1 MRINLQKKRILAMA
15 ILLASC
21 GLPSLSQEL
30 LRVNGVVVDKDAN
43 PMIGVT
49 VRPEGTSTGT
59 VTDLDGHFS
68 IQVKRGAKLSFSYLG
83 YRSAVATATSNM
95 KVLMQEDSKVLDDVV
110 VVGYG
115 VQRKSSVTGAI
126 SQVKAEDMEHRTI
139 TDANQA
145 LQGKT
150 SGVQVITTSAAPGS
164 TPTVRIRGYSSNVS
178 SSPLYVVDG
187 VRTTNISGIDPND
200 IASMEILK
208 DAASA
213 AIYGAEAGNGV
224 VLITTKKGTTGSGKI
239 SYDFQYASQS
249 VNHVPKVLNAE
260 EYINYMSEA
269 GAFTKDY
276 MLKNWDGVTDT
287 DWAKEAFENGK
298 MMKHNLAFQ
307 GGNKD
312 GNYYLSLSYLNNDG
326 IVKGDRD
333 SYTRLT
339 ATINAEYRIKKWLKV
354 GTTNQ
359 IEKYN
364 TRSVSEGNEYG
375 SVLTAVMT
383 MDPLTPAYYSPDN
396 LPDFLAQAQANGR
409 TLLRAKNGDYYGV
422 SRFSNGEQYNPL
434 IMSENNANK
443 ASGYNVNGSIY
454 ADFTPLKGLT
464 LTSRFGYRLAGT
476 RNRTVSLPFYGNATQ
491 SRDFVDMGSTSSTS
505 IYYQWENFAN
515 YMRTFGGHTLTAMLG
530 MSYQESSYD
539 YVSGTLNAKGEHSV
553 SKNDPLF
560 YYLHY
565 KAASATQVVDGET
578 TRGSK
583 LSYFGRV
590 GYNYR
595 NRYYA
600 QFSLR
605 ADAADLSKLPKNKR
619 WGYFPAASLGWTMS
633 EENFFQPLR
642 KVIDSAKLRA
652 SWGQNGSLSALGN
665 YSYGTDMAQ
674 GGIYAFAPG
683 LVYTKAVAPSTMGN
697 DDLKWETSEQFDLG
711 LDLYAFN
718 SRLNFSVDYFNK
730 NTKDLL
736 IWNTTPSLEIGGAT
750 SPINAGKVHNRGFEF
765 ELGWRDHI
773 RDFQYS
779 VRGNLSTLSNKVTYI
794 DPSIT
799 RLTGAKFHTYDITFF
814 EQGYPVY
821 YFRGYKFKGVD
832 PNTGDPQFYDLDGD
846 NQITE
851 NDLTNIGD
859 GIPSITYGI
868 TLTAAYKGFDFTL
881 FGTGAQG
888 NDVFCCINRPD
899 MLAWNKMK
907 DYLYDDRWTSDHTNA
922 SVPRAGANNMDKYS
936 VSDAMVKDG
945 SYFKIKQIQLG
956 YTLPKTLLNKTF
968 ISNLRIY
975 ASLDDFFTFT
985 SYKGFDPEASTS
997 ATSGMGVD
1005 KGAYPTS
1012 KKVVIG
1018 ATIEF

>member
-1 MRINLQKKRILAMA
+1 MA

-21 GLPSLSQEL
+21 GLPSLAQEL
-30 LRVNGVVVDKDAN
+30 LRVNGVVLDQQSN

-49 VRPEGTSTGT
+49 VRPDAGSGGV
-59 VTDLDGHFS
+59 VTDLDGKFV
-68 IQVKRGAKLSFSYLG
+68 IQVKRGAKLTFSYLG
-83 YRSAVATATSNM
+83 YRNTTIAASPQM
-95 KVLMQEDSKVLDDVV
+95 KVTMQEESKVLNDVV

-139 TDANQA
+139 SDANQA

-164 TPTVRIRGYSSNVS
+164 TPTVRIRGFSSNVS

-187 VRTTNISGIDPND
+187 VRTTNIAGLDPND

-239 SYDFQYASQS
+239 SYNFQLASQS

-260 EYINYMSEA
+260 EYIDYMTEA

-276 MLKNWDGVTDT
+276 MLKNWDGVTNT
-287 DWAKEAFENGK
+287 NWAKEAFENGL

-307 GGNKD
+307 GGNRD
-312 GNYYLSLSYLNNDG
+312 GNYYLSLSYLDNDG

-339 ATINAEYRIKKWLKV
+339 ATINAEYHIKKWLKV

-364 TRSVSEGNEYG
+364 TRAVSEGSEYG

-383 MDPLTPAYYSPDN
+383 MDPLTPVYYSADN
-396 LPDFLAQAQANGR
+396 LPYFMAQAQVNGR
-409 TLLRAKNGDYYGV
+409 TLLRADNGDYYGV

-434 IMSENNANK
+434 LMSENNANK
-443 ASGYNVNGSIY
+443 ASGFNVNGSIY
-454 ADFTPLKGLT
+454 ADFTPLKGFT
-464 LTSRFGYRLAGT
+464 FTSRFGYRLGGT

-491 SRDFVDMGSTSSTS
+491 SRDLVDMSSTSSTS

-515 YMRTFGGHTLTAMLG
+515 YMKTFGGHTLTAMVG
-530 MSYQESSYD
+530 MSYQESTYD
-539 YVSGTLNAKGEHSV
+539 YVGGTLNANGEDAV
-553 SKNDPLF
+553 TKNDPLF

-565 KAASATQVVDGET
+565 KAASATQVVDGEKS
-578 TRGSK
+578 RSSK

-595 NRYYA
+595 DRYYA

-605 ADAADLSKLPKNKR
+605 ADAADLSQLPKNKR
-619 WGYFPAASLGWTMS
+619 WGYFPAASVGWTVS
-633 EENFFQPLR
+633 EEKFFQPLR
-642 KVIDSAKLRA
+642 KVFDSVKLRA
-652 SWGQNGSLSALGN
+652 SWGQNGSLSALGG

-674 GGIYAFAPG
+674 AGIYAFEPG
-683 LVYTKAVAPSTMGN
+683 LNYTKAVSPSTMGN
-697 DDLKWETSEQFDLG
+697 NDLKWETSEQFDIG
-711 LDLYAFN
+711 LDLYALN
-718 SRLNFSVDYFNK
+718 TRLNFSVDYYNK

-750 SPINAGKVHNRGFEF
+750 SPINAGKVRNRGVEL

-773 RDFQYS
+773 GNFHYS
-779 VRGNLSTLSNKVTYI
+779 VKGNLSTLSNKVTYI

-799 RLTGAKFHTYDITFF
+799 RLTGTRFHTYDITYF

-832 PNTGDPQFYDLDGD
+832 PETGDPLFYDLDGD

-851 NDLTNIGD
+851 NDRTKIGD
-859 GIPSITYGI
+859 GIPSFTYGI

-881 FGTGAQG
+881 FGTGSQG

-907 DYLYDDRWTSDHTNA
+907 DYLYDGRWTKNHTDA
-922 SVPRAGANNMDKYS
+922 SVPRAGANNIDKYS

-945 SYFKIKQIQLG
+945 SFFKIKQMQLG
-956 YTLPKTLLNKTF
+956 YTLPKQWLNKIF
-968 ISNLRIY
+968 INNLRVY
-975 ASLDDFFTFT
+975 VSLDDFFTFT

-1005 KGAYPTS
+1005 KGSYPTS
-1012 KKVVIG
+1012 KKVVVG
-1018 ATIEF
+1018 ATVEF

>member
-1 MRINLQKKRILAMA
+1 MA

-21 GLPSLSQEL
+21 GLPSLAQEL
-30 LRVNGVVVDKDAN
+30 LRVNGVVLDQQSN

-49 VRPEGTSTGT
+49 VRPDAGSGGV
-59 VTDLDGHFS
+59 VTDLDGKFV
-68 IQVKRGAKLSFSYLG
+68 IQVKRGAKLTFSYLG
-83 YRSAVATATSNM
+83 YRNTTIAASPQM
-95 KVLMQEDSKVLDDVV
+95 KVTMQEESKVLNDVV

-139 TDANQA
+139 SDANQA

-164 TPTVRIRGYSSNVS
+164 TPTVRIRGFSSNVS

-187 VRTTNISGIDPND
+187 VRTTNIAGLDPND

-239 SYDFQYASQS
+239 SYNFQLASQS

-260 EYINYMSEA
+260 EYIDYMTEA

-276 MLKNWDGVTDT
+276 MLKNWDGVTNT
-287 DWAKEAFENGK
+287 NWAKEAFENGL

-312 GNYYLSLSYLNNDG
+312 GNYYLSLSYLDNDG

-339 ATINAEYRIKKWLKV
+339 ATINAEYHIKKWLKV

-364 TRSVSEGNEYG
+364 TRAVSEGSEYG

-383 MDPLTPAYYSPDN
+383 MDPLTPVYYSADN
-396 LPDFLAQAQANGR
+396 LPYFMAQAQANGR
-409 TLLRAKNGDYYGV
+409 TLLRADNGDYYGV

-434 IMSENNANK
+434 LMSENNANK
-443 ASGYNVNGSIY
+443 ASGFNVNGSIY
-454 ADFTPLKGLT
+454 ADFTPLKGFT
-464 LTSRFGYRLAGT
+464 FTSRFGYRLGGT

-491 SRDFVDMGSTSSTS
+491 SRDLVDMSSTSSTS

-515 YMRTFGGHTLTAMLG
+515 YMKTFGGHTLTAMVG
-530 MSYQESSYD
+530 MSYQESTYD
-539 YVSGTLNAKGEHSV
+539 YVGGTLNANGEDAV
-553 SKNDPLF
+553 TKNDPLF

-565 KAASATQVVDGET
+565 KAASATQVVDGEK
-578 TRGSK
+578 TRSSK

-595 NRYYA
+595 DRYYA

-605 ADAADLSKLPKNKR
+605 ADAADLSQLPKNKR
-619 WGYFPAASLGWTMS
+619 WGYFPAASVGWTVS
-633 EENFFQPLR
+633 EEKFFQPLR
-642 KVIDSAKLRA
+642 KVFDSVKLRA
-652 SWGQNGSLSALGN
+652 SWGQNGSLSALGG

-674 GGIYAFAPG
+674 AGIYAFEPG
-683 LVYTKAVAPSTMGN
+683 LNYTKAVSPSTMGN
-697 DDLKWETSEQFDLG
+697 NDLKWETSEQFDIG
-711 LDLYAFN
+711 LDLYALN
-718 SRLNFSVDYFNK
+718 TRLNFSVDYYNK

-750 SPINAGKVHNRGFEF
+750 SPINAGKVRNRGVEL

-773 RDFQYS
+773 GNFHYS
-779 VRGNLSTLSNKVTYI
+779 VKGNLSTLSNKVTYI

-799 RLTGAKFHTYDITFF
+799 RLTGTRFHTYDITYF

-832 PNTGDPQFYDLDGD
+832 PETGDPLFYDLDGD

-851 NDLTNIGD
+851 NDRTKIGD
-859 GIPSITYGI
+859 GIPSFTYGI

-881 FGTGAQG
+881 FGTGSQG

-907 DYLYDDRWTSDHTNA
+907 DYLYDGRWTKNHTDA
-922 SVPRAGANNMDKYS
+922 SVPRAGANNIDKYS

-945 SYFKIKQIQLG
+945 SFFKIKQMQLG
-956 YTLPKTLLNKTF
+956 YTLPKQWLNKIF
-968 ISNLRIY
+968 INNLRVY
-975 ASLDDFFTFT
+975 VSLDDFFTFT

-1005 KGAYPTS
+1005 KGSYPTS
-1012 KKVVIG
+1012 KKVVVG
-1018 ATIEF
+1018 ATVEF

>member
-1 MRINLQKKRILAMA
+1 MA

-21 GLPSLSQEL
+21 GLPSLAQEL
-30 LRVNGVVVDKDAN
+30 LRVNGVVLDQQSN

-49 VRPEGTSTGT
+49 VRPDAGSGGV
-59 VTDLDGHFS
+59 VTDLDGKFV
-68 IQVKRGAKLSFSYLG
+68 IQVKRGAKLTFSYLG
-83 YRSAVATATSNM
+83 YRNTTIAASPQM
-95 KVLMQEDSKVLDDVV
+95 KVTMQEESKVLNDVV

-139 TDANQA
+139 SDANQA

-164 TPTVRIRGYSSNVS
+164 TPTVRIRGFSSNVS

-187 VRTTNISGIDPND
+187 VRTTNIAGLDPND

-239 SYDFQYASQS
+239 SYNFQLASQS

-260 EYINYMSEA
+260 EYIDYMTEA

-276 MLKNWDGVTDT
+276 MLKNWDGVTNT
-287 DWAKEAFENGK
+287 NWAKEAFENGL

-307 GGNKD
+307 GGNRD
-312 GNYYLSLSYLNNDG
+312 GNYYLSLSYLDNDG

-339 ATINAEYRIKKWLKV
+339 ATINAEYHIKKWLKV

-364 TRSVSEGNEYG
+364 TRAVSEGSEYG

-383 MDPLTPAYYSPDN
+383 MDPLTPVYYSADN
-396 LPDFLAQAQANGR
+396 LPYFMAQAQANGR
-409 TLLRAKNGDYYGV
+409 TLLRADNGDYYGV

-434 IMSENNANK
+434 LMSENNANK
-443 ASGYNVNGSIY
+443 ASGFNVNGSIY
-454 ADFTPLKGLT
+454 ADFTPLKGFT
-464 LTSRFGYRLAGT
+464 FTSRFGYRLGGT

-491 SRDFVDMGSTSSTS
+491 SRDLVDMSSTSSTS

-515 YMRTFGGHTLTAMLG
+515 YMKTFGGHTLTAMVG
-530 MSYQESSYD
+530 MSYQESTYD
-539 YVSGTLNAKGEHSV
+539 YVGGTLNANGEDAV
-553 SKNDPLF
+553 TKNDPLF

-565 KAASATQVVDGET
+565 KAASATQVVDGEKS
-578 TRGSK
+578 RSSK

-595 NRYYA
+595 DRYYA

-605 ADAADLSKLPKNKR
+605 ADAADLSQLPKNKR
-619 WGYFPAASLGWTMS
+619 WGYFPAASVGWTVS
-633 EENFFQPLR
+633 EEKFFQPLR
-642 KVIDSAKLRA
+642 KVFDSVKLRA
-652 SWGQNGSLSALGN
+652 SWGQNGSLSALGG

-674 GGIYAFAPG
+674 AGIYAFEPG
-683 LVYTKAVAPSTMGN
+683 LNYTKAVSPSTMGN
-697 DDLKWETSEQFDLG
+697 NDLKWETSEQFDIG
-711 LDLYAFN
+711 LDLYALN
-718 SRLNFSVDYFNK
+718 TRLNFSVDYYNK

-750 SPINAGKVHNRGFEF
+750 SPINAGKVRNRGVEL

-773 RDFQYS
+773 GNFHYS
-779 VRGNLSTLSNKVTYI
+779 VKGNLSTLSNKVTYI

-799 RLTGAKFHTYDITFF
+799 RLTGTRFHTYDITYF

-832 PNTGDPQFYDLDGD
+832 PETGDPLFYDLDGD

-851 NDLTNIGD
+851 NDRTKIGD
-859 GIPSITYGI
+859 GIPSFTYGI

-881 FGTGAQG
+881 FGTGSQG

-907 DYLYDDRWTSDHTNA
+907 DYLYDGRWTKNHTDA
-922 SVPRAGANNMDKYS
+922 SVPRAGANNIDKYS

-945 SYFKIKQIQLG
+945 SFFKIKQMQLG
-956 YTLPKTLLNKTF
+956 YTLPKQWLNKIF
-968 ISNLRIY
+968 INNLRVY
-975 ASLDDFFTFT
+975 VSLDDFFTFT

-1005 KGAYPTS
+1005 KGSYPTS
-1012 KKVVIG
+1012 KKVVVG
-1018 ATIEF
+1018 ATVEF

>member
-1 MRINLQKKRILAMA
+1 MA

-21 GLPSLSQEL
+21 GLPSLAQEL
-30 LRVNGVVVDKDAN
+30 LRVNGVVLDQQSN

-49 VRPEGTSTGT
+49 VRPDAGSGGV
-59 VTDLDGHFS
+59 VTDLDGKFV
-68 IQVKRGAKLSFSYLG
+68 IQVKRGAKLTFSYLG
-83 YRSAVATATSNM
+83 YRNTTMTASPQM
-95 KVLMQEDSKVLDDVV
+95 KVTMQEESKVLNDVV

-139 TDANQA
+139 SDANQA

-164 TPTVRIRGYSSNVS
+164 TPTVRIRGFSSNVS

-187 VRTTNISGIDPND
+187 VRTTSIAGLDPND

-239 SYDFQYASQS
+239 SYNFQLASQS
-249 VNHVPKVLNAE
+249 VNRVPKVLNAE
-260 EYINYMSEA
+260 EYIDYMTEA

-276 MLKNWDGVTDT
+276 MLKNWDGVTNT
-287 DWAKEAFENGK
+287 NWAKEAFENGL

-307 GGNKD
+307 GGNRD
-312 GNYYLSLSYLNNDG
+312 GNYYLSLSYLDNDG

-339 ATINAEYRIKKWLKV
+339 ATINAEYHIKKWLKV

-364 TRSVSEGNEYG
+364 TQAVSEGSEYG

-383 MDPLTPAYYSPDN
+383 MDPLTPVYYSADN
-396 LPDFLAQAQANGR
+396 LPYFMAQAQANGR
-409 TLLRAKNGDYYGV
+409 TLLRADNGDYYGV

-434 IMSENNANK
+434 LMSENNANK
-443 ASGYNVNGSIY
+443 ASGFNVNGSIY
-454 ADFTPLKGLT
+454 ADFTPLKGFT
-464 LTSRFGYRLAGT
+464 FTSRFGYRLGGT

-491 SRDFVDMGSTSSTS
+491 SRDLVDMSSTSSTS

-515 YMRTFGGHTLTAMLG
+515 YMKTFGGHTLTAMVG
-530 MSYQESSYD
+530 MSYQESTYD
-539 YVSGTLNAKGEHSV
+539 YVGGTLNANGEDAV
-553 SKNDPLF
+553 TKNDPLF

-565 KAASATQVVDGET
+565 KAASATQVVDGEK
-578 TRGSK
+578 TRSSK

-595 NRYYA
+595 DRYYA

-605 ADAADLSKLPKNKR
+605 ADAADLSQLPKNKR
-619 WGYFPAASLGWTMS
+619 WGYFPAASVGWTVS
-633 EENFFQPLR
+633 EEKFFQPLR
-642 KVIDSAKLRA
+642 KVFDSVKLRA
-652 SWGQNGSLSALGN
+652 SWGQNGSLSALGG

-674 GGIYAFAPG
+674 AGIYAFEPG
-683 LVYTKAVAPSTMGN
+683 LNYTKAVSPSTMGN
-697 DDLKWETSEQFDLG
+697 NDLKWETSEQFDIG
-711 LDLYAFN
+711 LDLYALN
-718 SRLNFSVDYFNK
+718 TRLNFSVDYYNK

-750 SPINAGKVHNRGFEF
+750 SPINAGKVRNRGVEL

-773 RDFQYS
+773 GNFHYS
-779 VRGNLSTLSNKVTYI
+779 VKGNLSTLSNKVTYI

-799 RLTGAKFHTYDITFF
+799 RLTGTRFHTYDITYF

-832 PNTGDPQFYDLDGD
+832 PETGDPLFYDLDGD

-851 NDLTNIGD
+851 NDRTKIGD
-859 GIPSITYGI
+859 GIPSFTYGI

-881 FGTGAQG
+881 FGTGSQG

-907 DYLYDDRWTSDHTNA
+907 DYLYDGRWTKDHTNA

-945 SYFKIKQIQLG
+945 SFFKIKQMQLG
-956 YTLPKTLLNKTF
+956 YTLPKQWLNKIF
-968 ISNLRIY
+968 INNLRVY
-975 ASLDDFFTFT
+975 VSLDDFFTFT

-1005 KGAYPTS
+1005 KGSYPTS
-1012 KKVVIG
+1012 KKVVVG
-1018 ATIEF
+1018 ATVEF

>member
-1 MRINLQKKRILAMA
+1 MA

-21 GLPSLSQEL
+21 GLPSLAQEL
-30 LRVNGVVVDKDAN
+30 LRVNGVVLDQQSN

-49 VRPEGTSTGT
+49 VRPDAGSGGV
-59 VTDLDGHFS
+59 VTDLDGKFV
-68 IQVKRGAKLSFSYLG
+68 IQVKRGAKLTFSYLG
-83 YRSAVATATSNM
+83 YRNTTIAASPQM
-95 KVLMQEDSKVLDDVV
+95 KVTMQEESKVLNDVV

-139 TDANQA
+139 SDANQA

-164 TPTVRIRGYSSNVS
+164 TPTVRIRGFSSNVS

-187 VRTTNISGIDPND
+187 VRTTNIAGLDPND

-239 SYDFQYASQS
+239 SYNFQLASQS

-260 EYINYMSEA
+260 EYIDYMTEA

-276 MLKNWDGVTDT
+276 MLKNWDGVTNT
-287 DWAKEAFENGK
+287 NWAKEAFENGL

-307 GGNKD
+307 GGNRD
-312 GNYYLSLSYLNNDG
+312 GNYYLSLSYLDNDG

-339 ATINAEYRIKKWLKV
+339 ATINAEYHIKKWLKV

-364 TRSVSEGNEYG
+364 TRAVSEGSEYG

-383 MDPLTPAYYSPDN
+383 MDPLTPVYYSADN
-396 LPDFLAQAQANGR
+396 LPYFMAQAQANGR
-409 TLLRAKNGDYYGV
+409 TLLRADNGDYYGV

-434 IMSENNANK
+434 LMSENNANK
-443 ASGYNVNGSIY
+443 ASGFNVNGSIY
-454 ADFTPLKGLT
+454 ADFTPLKGFT
-464 LTSRFGYRLAGT
+464 FTSRFGYRLGGT

-491 SRDFVDMGSTSSTS
+491 SRDLVDMSSTSSTS

-515 YMRTFGGHTLTAMLG
+515 YMKTFGGHTLTAMVG
-530 MSYQESSYD
+530 MSYQESTYD
-539 YVSGTLNAKGEHSV
+539 YVGGTLNANGEDTV
-553 SKNDPLF
+553 TKNDPLF

-565 KAASATQVVDGET
+565 KAASATQVVDGEKS
-578 TRGSK
+578 RSSK

-595 NRYYA
+595 DRYYA

-605 ADAADLSKLPKNKR
+605 ADAADLSQLPKNKR
-619 WGYFPAASLGWTMS
+619 WGYFPAASVGWTVS
-633 EENFFQPLR
+633 EEKFFQPLR
-642 KVIDSAKLRA
+642 KVFDSVKLRA
-652 SWGQNGSLSALGN
+652 SWGQNGSLSALGG

-674 GGIYAFAPG
+674 AGIYAFEPG
-683 LVYTKAVAPSTMGN
+683 LNYTKAVSPSTMGN
-697 DDLKWETSEQFDLG
+697 NDLKWETSEQFDIG
-711 LDLYAFN
+711 LDLYALN
-718 SRLNFSVDYFNK
+718 TRLNFSVDYYNK

-750 SPINAGKVHNRGFEF
+750 SPINAGKVRNRGVEL

-773 RDFQYS
+773 GNFHYS
-779 VRGNLSTLSNKVTYI
+779 VKGNLSTLSNKVTYI

-799 RLTGAKFHTYDITFF
+799 RLTGTRFHTYDITYF

-832 PNTGDPQFYDLDGD
+832 PETGDPLFYDLDGD

-851 NDLTNIGD
+851 NDRTKIGD
-859 GIPSITYGI
+859 GIPSFTYGI

-881 FGTGAQG
+881 FGTGSQG

-907 DYLYDDRWTSDHTNA
+907 DYLYDGRWTKNHTDA
-922 SVPRAGANNMDKYS
+922 SVPRAGANNIDKYS

-945 SYFKIKQIQLG
+945 SFFKIKQMQLG
-956 YTLPKTLLNKTF
+956 YTLPKQWLNKIF
-968 ISNLRIY
+968 INNLRVY
-975 ASLDDFFTFT
+975 VSLDDFFTFT

-1005 KGAYPTS
+1005 KGSYPTS
-1012 KKVVIG
+1012 KKVVVG
-1018 ATIEF
+1018 ATVEF

>member
-1 MRINLQKKRILAMA
+1 MA

-21 GLPSLSQEL
+21 GLPSLAQEL
-30 LRVNGVVVDKDAN
+30 LRVNGVVLDQQSN

-49 VRPEGTSTGT
+49 VRPDAGSGGV
-59 VTDLDGHFS
+59 VTDLDGKFV
-68 IQVKRGAKLSFSYLG
+68 IQVKRGAKLTFSYLG
-83 YRSAVATATSNM
+83 YRNTTMTASPQM
-95 KVLMQEDSKVLDDVV
+95 KVTMQEESKVLNDVV

-139 TDANQA
+139 SDANQA

-164 TPTVRIRGYSSNVS
+164 TPTVRIRGFSSNVS

-187 VRTTNISGIDPND
+187 VRTTNIAGLDPND

-239 SYDFQYASQS
+239 SYNFQLASQS

-260 EYINYMSEA
+260 EYIDYMTEA

-276 MLKNWDGVTDT
+276 MLKNWDGVTNT
-287 DWAKEAFENGK
+287 NWAKEAFENGL

-307 GGNKD
+307 GGNRD
-312 GNYYLSLSYLNNDG
+312 GNYYLSLSYLDNDG

-339 ATINAEYRIKKWLKV
+339 ATINAEYHIKKWLKV

-364 TRSVSEGNEYG
+364 TRAVSEGSEYG

-383 MDPLTPAYYSPDN
+383 MDPLTPVYYSADN
-396 LPDFLAQAQANGR
+396 LPYFMAQAQANGR
-409 TLLRAKNGDYYGV
+409 TLLRADNGDYYGV

-434 IMSENNANK
+434 LMSENNANK
-443 ASGYNVNGSIY
+443 ASGFNVNGSIY
-454 ADFTPLKGLT
+454 ADFTPLKGFT
-464 LTSRFGYRLAGT
+464 FTSRFGYRLGGT

-491 SRDFVDMGSTSSTS
+491 SRDLVDMSSTSSTS

-515 YMRTFGGHTLTAMLG
+515 YMKTFGGHTLTAMVG
-530 MSYQESSYD
+530 MSYQESTYD
-539 YVSGTLNAKGEHSV
+539 YVGGTLNANGEDAV
-553 SKNDPLF
+553 TKNDPLF

-565 KAASATQVVDGET
+565 KAASATQVVDGEK
-578 TRGSK
+578 TRSSK

-595 NRYYA
+595 DRYYA

-619 WGYFPAASLGWTMS
+619 WGYFPAASVGWTVS
-633 EENFFQPLR
+633 EEKFFQPLR
-642 KVIDSAKLRA
+642 KVFDSVKLRA
-652 SWGQNGSLSALGN
+652 SWGQNGSLSALGG

-674 GGIYAFAPG
+674 AGIYAFEPG
-683 LVYTKAVAPSTMGN
+683 LNYTKAVSPSTMGN
-697 DDLKWETSEQFDLG
+697 NDLKWETSEQFDIG
-711 LDLYAFN
+711 LDLYALN
-718 SRLNFSVDYFNK
+718 TRLNFSVDYYNK

-750 SPINAGKVHNRGFEF
+750 SPINAGKVRNRGVEL

-773 RDFQYS
+773 GNFHYS
-779 VRGNLSTLSNKVTYI
+779 VKGNLSTLSNKVTYI

-799 RLTGAKFHTYDITFF
+799 RLTGTRFHTYDITYF

-832 PNTGDPQFYDLDGD
+832 PETGDPLFYDLDGD

-851 NDLTNIGD
+851 NDRTKIGD
-859 GIPSITYGI
+859 GIPSFTYGI

-881 FGTGAQG
+881 FGTGSQG

-907 DYLYDDRWTSDHTNA
+907 DYLYDGRWTKNHTDA
-922 SVPRAGANNMDKYS
+922 SVPRAGANNIDKYS

-945 SYFKIKQIQLG
+945 SFFKIKQMQLG
-956 YTLPKTLLNKTF
+956 YTLPKQWLNKIF
-968 ISNLRIY
+968 INNLRVY
-975 ASLDDFFTFT
+975 VSLDDFFTFT

-1005 KGAYPTS
+1005 KGSYPTS
-1012 KKVVIG
+1012 KKVVVG
-1018 ATIEF
+1018 ATVEF

>member
-1 MRINLQKKRILAMA
+1 MKNNSRKKRVLAMA

-21 GLPSLSQEL
+21 GLPSLAQEL
-30 LRVNGVVVDKDAN
+30 LRVNGVVLDQQSN

-49 VRPEGTSTGT
+49 VRPDAGSGGV
-59 VTDLDGHFS
+59 VTDLDGKFV
-68 IQVKRGAKLSFSYLG
+68 IQVKRGAKLTFSYLG
-83 YRSAVATATSNM
+83 YRNTTIAASPQM
-95 KVLMQEDSKVLDDVV
+95 KVTMQEESKVLNDVV

-139 TDANQA
+139 SDANQA

-164 TPTVRIRGYSSNVS
+164 TPTVRIRGFSSNVS

-187 VRTTNISGIDPND
+187 VQTTNIAGLDPND

-239 SYDFQYASQS
+239 SYNFQLASQS

-260 EYINYMSEA
+260 EYIDYMTEA

-276 MLKNWDGVTDT
+276 MLKNWDGVTNT
-287 DWAKEAFENGK
+287 NWAKEAFENGL

-312 GNYYLSLSYLNNDG
+312 GNYYLSLSYLDNDG

-339 ATINAEYRIKKWLKV
+339 ATINAEYHIKKWLKV

-364 TRSVSEGNEYG
+364 TRAVSEGSEYG

-383 MDPLTPAYYSPDN
+383 MDPLTPVYYSADN
-396 LPDFLAQAQANGR
+396 LPYFMAQAQANGR
-409 TLLRAKNGDYYGV
+409 TLLRADNGDYYGV

-434 IMSENNANK
+434 LMSENNANK
-443 ASGYNVNGSIY
+443 ASGFNVNGSIY
-454 ADFTPLKGLT
+454 ADFTPLKGFT
-464 LTSRFGYRLAGT
+464 FTSRFGYRLSGT

-491 SRDFVDMGSTSSTS
+491 SRDLVDMSSTSSTS

-515 YMRTFGGHTLTAMLG
+515 YMKTFAGHTLTAMIG
-530 MSYQESSYD
+530 MSYQESTYD
-539 YVSGTLNAKGEHSV
+539 YVGGTLNANGEDAV
-553 SKNDPLF
+553 TKNDPLF

-565 KAASATQVVDGET
+565 KAASATQVVDGEK
-578 TRGSK
+578 TRSSK

-595 NRYYA
+595 DRYYA

-619 WGYFPAASLGWTMS
+619 WGYFPAASVGWTVS
-633 EENFFQPLR
+633 EEKFFQPLR
-642 KVIDSAKLRA
+642 KVFDSVKLRA
-652 SWGQNGSLSALGN
+652 SWGQNGSLSALGG

-674 GGIYAFAPG
+674 AGIYAFEPG
-683 LVYTKAVAPSTMGN
+683 LNYTKAVSPSTMGN
-697 DDLKWETSEQFDLG
+697 NDLKWETSEQFDIG
-711 LDLYAFN
+711 LDLYALN
-718 SRLNFSVDYFNK
+718 TRLNFSVDYYNK

-750 SPINAGKVHNRGFEF
+750 SPINAGKVRNRGVEL

-773 RDFQYS
+773 GNFHYS
-779 VRGNLSTLSNKVTYI
+779 VKGNLSTLSNKVTYI

-799 RLTGAKFHTYDITFF
+799 RLTGTRFHTYDITYF

-832 PNTGDPQFYDLDGD
+832 PETGDPLFYDLDGD

-851 NDLTNIGD
+851 NDRTKIGD
-859 GIPSITYGI
+859 GIPSFTYGI

-881 FGTGAQG
+881 FGTGSQG

-907 DYLYDDRWTSDHTNA
+907 DYLYDGRWTKNHTDA
-922 SVPRAGANNMDKYS
+922 SVPRAGANNIDKYS

-945 SYFKIKQIQLG
+945 SFFKIKQMQLG
-956 YTLPKTLLNKTF
+956 YTLPKQWLNKIF
-968 ISNLRIY
+968 INNLRVY
-975 ASLDDFFTFT
+975 VSLDDFFTFT

-1005 KGAYPTS
+1005 KGSYPTS
-1012 KKVVIG
+1012 KKVVVG
-1018 ATIEF
+1018 ATVEF

>member
-1 MRINLQKKRILAMA
+1 MA

-21 GLPSLSQEL
+21 GLPSLAQEL
-30 LRVNGVVVDKDAN
+30 LRVNGVVLDQQSN

-49 VRPEGTSTGT
+49 VRPDAGSGGV
-59 VTDLDGHFS
+59 VTDLDGKFV
-68 IQVKRGAKLSFSYLG
+68 IQVKRGAKLTFSYLG
-83 YRSAVATATSNM
+83 YRNTTMTASPQM
-95 KVLMQEDSKVLDDVV
+95 KVTMQEESKVLNDVV

-139 TDANQA
+139 SDANQA

-164 TPTVRIRGYSSNVS
+164 TPTVRIRGFSSNVS

-187 VRTTNISGIDPND
+187 VRTTSIAGLDPND

-224 VLITTKKGTTGSGKI
+224 VLITTKKGSTGSGKI
-239 SYDFQYASQS
+239 SYNFQLASQS
-249 VNHVPKVLNAE
+249 VNRVPKVLNAE
-260 EYINYMSEA
+260 EYIDYMSEA

-276 MLKNWDGVTDT
+276 MLKNWDGVTNT
-287 DWAKEAFENGK
+287 NWAKEAFENGL

-307 GGNKD
+307 GGNRD
-312 GNYYLSLSYLNNDG
+312 GNYYLSLSYLDNDG

-339 ATINAEYRIKKWLKV
+339 ATINAEYHIKKWLKV

-364 TRSVSEGNEYG
+364 TRAVSEGSEYG

-383 MDPLTPAYYSPDN
+383 MDPLTPVYYSADN
-396 LPDFLAQAQANGR
+396 LPYFMAQAQANGR
-409 TLLRAKNGDYYGV
+409 TLLRADNGDYYGV

-434 IMSENNANK
+434 LMSENNANK
-443 ASGYNVNGSIY
+443 ASGFNVNGSIY
-454 ADFTPLKGLT
+454 ADFTPLKGFT
-464 LTSRFGYRLAGT
+464 FTSRFGYRLGGT

-491 SRDFVDMGSTSSTS
+491 SRDLVDMSSTSSTS

-515 YMRTFGGHTLTAMLG
+515 YMKTFGGHTLTAMVG
-530 MSYQESSYD
+530 MSYQESTYD
-539 YVSGTLNAKGEHSV
+539 YVGGTLNANGEDAV
-553 SKNDPLF
+553 TKNDPLF

-565 KAASATQVVDGET
+565 KAASATQVVDGEK
-578 TRGSK
+578 TRSSK

-595 NRYYA
+595 DRYYA

-605 ADAADLSKLPKNKR
+605 ADAADLSQLPKNKR
-619 WGYFPAASLGWTMS
+619 WGYFPAASVGWTVS
-633 EENFFQPLR
+633 EEKFFQPLR
-642 KVIDSAKLRA
+642 KVFDSVKLRA
-652 SWGQNGSLSALGN
+652 SWGQNGSLSALGG

-674 GGIYAFAPG
+674 AGIYAFEPG
-683 LVYTKAVAPSTMGN
+683 LNYTKAVSPSTMGN
-697 DDLKWETSEQFDLG
+697 NDLKWETSEQFDIG
-711 LDLYAFN
+711 LDLYALN
-718 SRLNFSVDYFNK
+718 TRLNFSVDYFNK
-730 NTKDLL
+730 KTKDLL

-750 SPINAGKVHNRGFEF
+750 SPINAGKVRNRGVEL

-773 RDFQYS
+773 GNFHYS
-779 VRGNLSTLSNKVTYI
+779 VKGNLSTLSNKVTYI

-799 RLTGAKFHTYDITFF
+799 RLTGTRFHTYDITYF

-832 PNTGDPQFYDLDGD
+832 PETGDPLFYDLDGD

-851 NDLTNIGD
+851 NDRTKIGD
-859 GIPSITYGI
+859 GIPSFTYGI

-881 FGTGAQG
+881 FGTGSQG

-907 DYLYDDRWTSDHTNA
+907 DYLYDGRWTKNHTDA

-936 VSDAMVKDG
+936 VSDATVKDG
-945 SYFKIKQIQLG
+945 SFFKIKQMQLG
-956 YTLPKTLLNKTF
+956 YTLPKQWLNKIF
-968 ISNLRIY
+968 INNLRVY
-975 ASLDDFFTFT
+975 VSLDDFFTFT

-1005 KGAYPTS
+1005 KGSYPTS
-1012 KKVVIG
+1012 KKVVVG
-1018 ATIEF
+1018 ATVEF

>member
-1 MRINLQKKRILAMA
+1 MA

-21 GLPSLSQEL
+21 GLPSLAQEL
-30 LRVNGVVVDKDAN
+30 LRVNGVVLDQQSN

-49 VRPEGTSTGT
+49 VRPDAGSGGV
-59 VTDLDGHFS
+59 VTDLDGKFV
-68 IQVKRGAKLSFSYLG
+68 IQVKRGAKLTFSYLG
-83 YRSAVATATSNM
+83 YRNTTIAASPQM
-95 KVLMQEDSKVLDDVV
+95 KVTMQEESKVLNDVV

-139 TDANQA
+139 SDANQA

-164 TPTVRIRGYSSNVS
+164 TPTVRIRGFSSNVS

-187 VRTTNISGIDPND
+187 VRTTSIAGLDPND

-239 SYDFQYASQS
+239 SYNFQLASQS

-260 EYINYMSEA
+260 EYIDYMTEA

-276 MLKNWDGVTDT
+276 MLKNWDGVTNT
-287 DWAKEAFENGK
+287 NWAKEAFENGL

-312 GNYYLSLSYLNNDG
+312 GNYYLSLSYLDNDG

-339 ATINAEYRIKKWLKV
+339 ATINAEYHIKKWLKV

-364 TRSVSEGNEYG
+364 TRAVSEGSEYG

-383 MDPLTPAYYSPDN
+383 MDPLTPVYYSADN
-396 LPDFLAQAQANGR
+396 LPYFMAQAQANGR
-409 TLLRAKNGDYYGV
+409 TLLRADNGDYYGV

-434 IMSENNANK
+434 LMSENNANK
-443 ASGYNVNGSIY
+443 ASGFNVNGSIY
-454 ADFTPLKGLT
+454 ADFTPLKGFT
-464 LTSRFGYRLAGT
+464 FTSRFGYRLGGT

-491 SRDFVDMGSTSSTS
+491 SRDLVDMSSTSSTS

-515 YMRTFGGHTLTAMLG
+515 YMKTFGGHTLTAMVG
-530 MSYQESSYD
+530 MSYQESTYD
-539 YVSGTLNAKGEHSV
+539 YVGGTLNANGEDAV
-553 SKNDPLF
+553 TKNDPLF

-565 KAASATQVVDGET
+565 KAASATQVVDGEK
-578 TRGSK
+578 TRSSK

-595 NRYYA
+595 DRYYA

-605 ADAADLSKLPKNKR
+605 ADAADLSQLPKNKR
-619 WGYFPAASLGWTMS
+619 WGYFPAASVGWTVS
-633 EENFFQPLR
+633 EEKFFQPLR
-642 KVIDSAKLRA
+642 KVFDSVKLRA
-652 SWGQNGSLSALGN
+652 SWGQNGSLSALGG

-674 GGIYAFAPG
+674 AGIYAFEPG
-683 LVYTKAVAPSTMGN
+683 LNYTKAVSPSTMGN
-697 DDLKWETSEQFDLG
+697 NDLKWETSEQFDIG
-711 LDLYAFN
+711 LDLYALN
-718 SRLNFSVDYFNK
+718 TRLNFSVDYYNK

-750 SPINAGKVHNRGFEF
+750 SPINAGKVRNRGVEL

-773 RDFQYS
+773 GNFHYS
-779 VRGNLSTLSNKVTYI
+779 VKGNLSTLSNKVTYI

-799 RLTGAKFHTYDITFF
+799 RLTGTRFHTYDITYF

-832 PNTGDPQFYDLDGD
+832 PETGDPLFYDLDGD

-851 NDLTNIGD
+851 NDRTKIGD
-859 GIPSITYGI
+859 GIPSFTYGI

-881 FGTGAQG
+881 FGTGSQG

-907 DYLYDDRWTSDHTNA
+907 DYLYDGRWTKNHTDA

-936 VSDAMVKDG
+936 VSDATVKDG
-945 SYFKIKQIQLG
+945 SFFKIKQMQLG
-956 YTLPKTLLNKTF
+956 YTLPKQWLNKIF
-968 ISNLRIY
+968 INNLRVY
-975 ASLDDFFTFT
+975 VSLDDFFTFT

-1005 KGAYPTS
+1005 KGSYPTS
-1012 KKVVIG
+1012 KKVVVG
-1018 ATIEF
+1018 ATVEF

>member
-1 MRINLQKKRILAMA
+1 MA

-21 GLPSLSQEL
+21 GLPSLAQEL
-30 LRVNGVVVDKDAN
+30 LRVNGVVLDQQSN

-49 VRPEGTSTGT
+49 VRPDAGSGGV
-59 VTDLDGHFS
+59 VTDLDGKFV
-68 IQVKRGAKLSFSYLG
+68 IQVKRGTKLTFSYLG
-83 YRSAVATATSNM
+83 YRNTTIAASPQM
-95 KVLMQEDSKVLDDVV
+95 KVTMQEESKVLNDVV

-139 TDANQA
+139 SDANQA

-164 TPTVRIRGYSSNVS
+164 TPTVRIRGFSSNVS

-187 VRTTNISGIDPND
+187 VRTTSIAGLDPND

-239 SYDFQYASQS
+239 SYNFQLASQS

-260 EYINYMSEA
+260 EYIDYMTEA

-276 MLKNWDGVTDT
+276 MLKNWDGVTNT
-287 DWAKEAFENGK
+287 NWAKEAFENGL

-307 GGNKD
+307 GGNRD
-312 GNYYLSLSYLNNDG
+312 GNYYLSLSYLDNDG

-339 ATINAEYRIKKWLKV
+339 ATINAEYHIKKWLKV

-364 TRSVSEGNEYG
+364 TRAVSEGSEYG

-383 MDPLTPAYYSPDN
+383 MDPLTPVYYSADN
-396 LPDFLAQAQANGR
+396 LPYFMAQAQANGR
-409 TLLRAKNGDYYGV
+409 TLLRADNGDYYGV

-434 IMSENNANK
+434 LMSENNANK
-443 ASGYNVNGSIY
+443 ASGFNVNGSIY
-454 ADFTPLKGLT
+454 ADFTPLKGFT
-464 LTSRFGYRLAGT
+464 FTSRFGYRLGGT

-491 SRDFVDMGSTSSTS
+491 SRDLVDMSSTSSTS

-515 YMRTFGGHTLTAMLG
+515 YMKTFGGHTLTAMVG
-530 MSYQESSYD
+530 MSYQESTYD
-539 YVSGTLNAKGEHSV
+539 YVGGTLNANGEDAV
-553 SKNDPLF
+553 TKNDPLF

-565 KAASATQVVDGET
+565 KAASATQVVDGEKS
-578 TRGSK
+578 RSSK

-595 NRYYA
+595 DRYYA

-605 ADAADLSKLPKNKR
+605 ADAADLSQLPKNKR
-619 WGYFPAASLGWTMS
+619 WGYFPAASVGWTVS
-633 EENFFQPLR
+633 EEKFFQPLR
-642 KVIDSAKLRA
+642 KVFDSVKLRA
-652 SWGQNGSLSALGN
+652 SWGQNGSLSALGG

-674 GGIYAFAPG
+674 AGIYAFEPG
-683 LVYTKAVAPSTMGN
+683 LNYTKAVSPSTMGN
-697 DDLKWETSEQFDLG
+697 NDLKWETSEQFDIG
-711 LDLYAFN
+711 LDLYALN
-718 SRLNFSVDYFNK
+718 TRLNFSVDYYNK

-750 SPINAGKVHNRGFEF
+750 SPINAGKVRNRGVEL

-773 RDFQYS
+773 GNFHYS
-779 VRGNLSTLSNKVTYI
+779 VKGNLSTLSNKVTYI

-799 RLTGAKFHTYDITFF
+799 RLTGTKFHTYDITYF

-832 PNTGDPQFYDLDGD
+832 PETGDPLFYDLDGD

-851 NDLTNIGD
+851 NDRTKIGD
-859 GIPSITYGI
+859 GIPSFTYGI

-881 FGTGAQG
+881 FGTGSQG

-907 DYLYDDRWTSDHTNA
+907 DYLYDGRWTKNHTDA

-945 SYFKIKQIQLG
+945 SFFKIKQMQLG
-956 YTLPKTLLNKTF
+956 YTLPKQWLNKIF
-968 ISNLRIY
+968 INNLRVY
-975 ASLDDFFTFT
+975 VSLDDFFTFT

-1005 KGAYPTS
+1005 KGSYPTS
-1012 KKVVIG
+1012 KKVVVG
-1018 ATIEF
+1018 ATVEF

>member
-1 MRINLQKKRILAMA
+1 MKNNSRKKRVLAMA

-21 GLPSLSQEL
+21 GLPSLAQEL
-30 LRVNGVVVDKDAN
+30 LRVNGVVLDQQSN

-49 VRPEGTSTGT
+49 VRPDAGSGGV
-59 VTDLDGHFS
+59 VTDLDGKFV
-68 IQVKRGAKLSFSYLG
+68 IQVKRGAKLTFSYLG
-83 YRSAVATATSNM
+83 YRNTTIAASPQM
-95 KVLMQEDSKVLDDVV
+95 KVTMQEESKVLNDVV

-139 TDANQA
+139 SDANQA

-164 TPTVRIRGYSSNVS
+164 TPTVRIRGFSSNVS

-187 VRTTNISGIDPND
+187 VQTTNIAGLDPND

-239 SYDFQYASQS
+239 SYNFQLASQS

-260 EYINYMSEA
+260 EYIDYMTEA

-276 MLKNWDGVTDT
+276 MLKNWDGVTNT
-287 DWAKEAFENGK
+287 NWAKEAFENGL

-312 GNYYLSLSYLNNDG
+312 GNYYLSLSYLDNDG

-339 ATINAEYRIKKWLKV
+339 ATINAEYHIKKWLKV

-364 TRSVSEGNEYG
+364 TRAVSEGSEYG

-383 MDPLTPAYYSPDN
+383 MDPLTPVYYSADN
-396 LPDFLAQAQANGR
+396 LPYFMAQAQANGR
-409 TLLRAKNGDYYGV
+409 TLLRADNGDYYGV

-434 IMSENNANK
+434 LMSENNANK
-443 ASGYNVNGSIY
+443 ASGFNVNGSIY
-454 ADFTPLKGLT
+454 ADFTPLKGFT
-464 LTSRFGYRLAGT
+464 FTSRFGYRLSGT

-491 SRDFVDMGSTSSTS
+491 SRDLVDMSSTSSTS

-515 YMRTFGGHTLTAMLG
+515 YMKTFGGHTVTAMIG
-530 MSYQESSYD
+530 MSYQESTYD
-539 YVSGTLNAKGEHSV
+539 YVGGTLNANGEDAV
-553 SKNDPLF
+553 TKNDPLF

-565 KAASATQVVDGET
+565 KAASATQVVDGEK
-578 TRGSK
+578 TRSSK

-595 NRYYA
+595 DRYYA

-619 WGYFPAASLGWTMS
+619 WGYFPAASVGWTVS
-633 EENFFQPLR
+633 EEKFFQPLR
-642 KVIDSAKLRA
+642 KVFDSVKLRA
-652 SWGQNGSLSALGN
+652 SWGQNGSLSALGG

-674 GGIYAFAPG
+674 AGIYAFEPG
-683 LVYTKAVAPSTMGN
+683 LNYTKAVSPSTMGN
-697 DDLKWETSEQFDLG
+697 NDLKWETSEQFDIG
-711 LDLYAFN
+711 LDLYALN
-718 SRLNFSVDYFNK
+718 TRLNFSVDYYNK

-750 SPINAGKVHNRGFEF
+750 SPINAGKVRNRGVEL

-773 RDFQYS
+773 GNFHYS
-779 VRGNLSTLSNKVTYI
+779 VKGNLSTLSNKVTYI

-799 RLTGAKFHTYDITFF
+799 RLTGTRFHTYDITYF

-832 PNTGDPQFYDLDGD
+832 PETGDPLFYDLDGD

-851 NDLTNIGD
+851 NDRTKIGD
-859 GIPSITYGI
+859 GIPSFTYGI

-881 FGTGAQG
+881 FGTGSQG

-907 DYLYDDRWTSDHTNA
+907 DYLYDGRWTKNHTDA
-922 SVPRAGANNMDKYS
+922 SVPRAGANNIDKYS

-945 SYFKIKQIQLG
+945 SFFKIKQMQLG
-956 YTLPKTLLNKTF
+956 YTLPKQWLNKIF
-968 ISNLRIY
+968 INNLRVY
-975 ASLDDFFTFT
+975 VSLDDFFTFT

-1005 KGAYPTS
+1005 KGSYPTS
-1012 KKVVIG
+1012 KKVVVG
-1018 ATIEF
+1018 ATVEF

>member
-1 MRINLQKKRILAMA
+1 MA

-21 GLPSLSQEL
+21 GLPSLAQEL
-30 LRVNGVVVDKDAN
+30 LRVNGVVLDQQSN

-49 VRPEGTSTGT
+49 VRPDAGSGGV
-59 VTDLDGHFS
+59 VTDLDGKFV
-68 IQVKRGAKLSFSYLG
+68 IQVKRGAKLTFSYLG
-83 YRSAVATATSNM
+83 YRNTTMTASPQM
-95 KVLMQEDSKVLDDVV
+95 KVTMQEESKVLNDVV

-139 TDANQA
+139 SDANQA

-164 TPTVRIRGYSSNVS
+164 TPTVRIRGFSSNVS

-187 VRTTNISGIDPND
+187 VRTTSIAGLDPND

-224 VLITTKKGTTGSGKI
+224 VLITTKKGSTGSGKI
-239 SYDFQYASQS
+239 SYNFQLASQS
-249 VNHVPKVLNAE
+249 VNRVPKVLNAE
-260 EYINYMSEA
+260 EYIDYMSEA

-276 MLKNWDGVTDT
+276 MLKNWDGVTNT
-287 DWAKEAFENGK
+287 NWAKEAFENGL

-307 GGNKD
+307 GGNRD
-312 GNYYLSLSYLNNDG
+312 GNYYLSLSYLDNDG

-339 ATINAEYRIKKWLKV
+339 ATINAEYHIKKWLKV

-364 TRSVSEGNEYG
+364 TRAVSEGSEYG

-383 MDPLTPAYYSPDN
+383 MDPLTPVYYSADN
-396 LPDFLAQAQANGR
+396 LPYFMAQAQANGR
-409 TLLRAKNGDYYGV
+409 TLLRADNGDYYGV

-434 IMSENNANK
+434 LMSENNANK
-443 ASGYNVNGSIY
+443 ASGFNVNGSIY
-454 ADFTPLKGLT
+454 ADFTPLKGFT
-464 LTSRFGYRLAGT
+464 FTSRFGYRLGGT

-491 SRDFVDMGSTSSTS
+491 SRDLVDMSSTSSTS

-515 YMRTFGGHTLTAMLG
+515 YMKTFGGHTLTAMVG
-530 MSYQESSYD
+530 MSYQESTYD
-539 YVSGTLNAKGEHSV
+539 YVGGTLNANGEDAV
-553 SKNDPLF
+553 TKNDPLF

-565 KAASATQVVDGET
+565 KAASATQVVDGEK
-578 TRGSK
+578 TRSSK
-583 LSYFGRV
+583 LSYFGRA

-595 NRYYA
+595 DRYYA

-619 WGYFPAASLGWTMS
+619 WGYFPAASVGWTVS
-633 EENFFQPLR
+633 EEKFFQPLR
-642 KVIDSAKLRA
+642 KVFDSVKLRA
-652 SWGQNGSLSALGN
+652 SWGQNGSLSALGG

-674 GGIYAFAPG
+674 AGIYAFEPG
-683 LVYTKAVAPSTMGN
+683 LNYTKAVSPSTMGN
-697 DDLKWETSEQFDLG
+697 NDLKWETSEQFDIG
-711 LDLYAFN
+711 LDLYALN
-718 SRLNFSVDYFNK
+718 TRLNFSVDYYNK

-750 SPINAGKVHNRGFEF
+750 SPINAGKVRNRGVEL

-773 RDFQYS
+773 GNFHYS
-779 VRGNLSTLSNKVTYI
+779 VKGNLSTLSNKVTYI

-799 RLTGAKFHTYDITFF
+799 RLTGTRFHTYDITYF

-832 PNTGDPQFYDLDGD
+832 PETGDPLFYDLDGD

-851 NDLTNIGD
+851 NDRTKIGD
-859 GIPSITYGI
+859 GIPSFTYGI

-881 FGTGAQG
+881 FGTGSQG

-907 DYLYDDRWTSDHTNA
+907 DYLYDGRWTKNHTDA
-922 SVPRAGANNMDKYS
+922 SVPRAGANNIDKYS

-945 SYFKIKQIQLG
+945 SFFKIKQMQLG
-956 YTLPKTLLNKTF
+956 YTLPKQWLNKIF
-968 ISNLRIY
+968 INNLRVY
-975 ASLDDFFTFT
+975 VSLDDFFTFT

-1005 KGAYPTS
+1005 KGSYPTS
-1012 KKVVIG
+1012 KKVVVG
-1018 ATIEF
+1018 ATVEF

>member
-1 MRINLQKKRILAMA
+1 MA

-21 GLPSLSQEL
+21 GLPSLAQEL
-30 LRVNGVVVDKDAN
+30 LRVNGVVLDQQSN

-49 VRPEGTSTGT
+49 VRPDAGSGGV
-59 VTDLDGHFS
+59 VTDLDGKFV
-68 IQVKRGAKLSFSYLG
+68 IQVKRGAKLTFSYLG
-83 YRSAVATATSNM
+83 YRNTTIAASPQM
-95 KVLMQEDSKVLDDVV
+95 KVTMQEESKVLNDVV

-139 TDANQA
+139 SDANQA

-164 TPTVRIRGYSSNVS
+164 TPTVRIRGFSSNVS

-187 VRTTNISGIDPND
+187 VRTTNIAGLDPND

-239 SYDFQYASQS
+239 SYNFQLASQS

-260 EYINYMSEA
+260 EYIDYMTEA

-276 MLKNWDGVTDT
+276 MLKNWDGVTNT
-287 DWAKEAFENGK
+287 NWAKEAFENGL

-307 GGNKD
+307 GGNRD
-312 GNYYLSLSYLNNDG
+312 GNYYLSLSYLDNDG

-339 ATINAEYRIKKWLKV
+339 ATINAEYHIKKWLKV

-364 TRSVSEGNEYG
+364 TRAVSEGSEYG

-383 MDPLTPAYYSPDN
+383 MDPLTPVYYSADN
-396 LPDFLAQAQANGR
+396 LPYFMAQAQANGR
-409 TLLRAKNGDYYGV
+409 TLLRADNGDYYGV

-434 IMSENNANK
+434 LMSENNANK
-443 ASGYNVNGSIY
+443 ASGFNVNGSIY
-454 ADFTPLKGLT
+454 ADFTPLNGFT
-464 LTSRFGYRLAGT
+464 FTSRFGYRLGGT

-491 SRDFVDMGSTSSTS
+491 SRDLVDMSSTSSTS

-515 YMRTFGGHTLTAMLG
+515 YMKTFGGHTLTAMVG
-530 MSYQESSYD
+530 MSYQESTYD
-539 YVSGTLNAKGEHSV
+539 YVGGTLNANGEDAV
-553 SKNDPLF
+553 TKNDPLF

-565 KAASATQVVDGET
+565 KAASATQVVDGEK
-578 TRGSK
+578 TRSSK

-595 NRYYA
+595 DRYYA

-605 ADAADLSKLPKNKR
+605 ADAADLSQLPKNKR
-619 WGYFPAASLGWTMS
+619 WGYFPAASVGWTVS
-633 EENFFQPLR
+633 EEKFFQPLR
-642 KVIDSAKLRA
+642 KVFDSVKLRA
-652 SWGQNGSLSALGN
+652 SWGQNGSLSALGG

-674 GGIYAFAPG
+674 AGIYAFEPG
-683 LVYTKAVAPSTMGN
+683 LNYTKAVSPSTMGN
-697 DDLKWETSEQFDLG
+697 NDLKWETSEQFDIG
-711 LDLYAFN
+711 LDLYALN
-718 SRLNFSVDYFNK
+718 TRLNFSVDYYNK

-750 SPINAGKVHNRGFEF
+750 SPINAGKVRNRGVEL

-773 RDFQYS
+773 GNFHYS
-779 VRGNLSTLSNKVTYI
+779 VKGNLSTLSNKVTYI

-799 RLTGAKFHTYDITFF
+799 RLTGTRFHTYDITYF

-832 PNTGDPQFYDLDGD
+832 PETGDPLFYDLDGD

-851 NDLTNIGD
+851 NDRTKIGD
-859 GIPSITYGI
+859 GIPSFTYGI

-881 FGTGAQG
+881 FGTGSQG

-907 DYLYDDRWTSDHTNA
+907 DYLYDGRWTKNHTDA

-945 SYFKIKQIQLG
+945 SFFKIKQMQLG
-956 YTLPKTLLNKTF
+956 YTLPKQWLNKIF
-968 ISNLRIY
+968 INNLRVY
-975 ASLDDFFTFT
+975 VSLDDFFTFT

-1005 KGAYPTS
+1005 KGSYPTS
-1012 KKVVIG
+1012 KKVVVG
-1018 ATIEF
+1018 ATVEF

>member
-1 MRINLQKKRILAMA
+1 MA

-21 GLPSLSQEL
+21 GLPSLAQEL
-30 LRVNGVVVDKDAN
+30 LRVNGVVLDQQSN

-49 VRPEGTSTGT
+49 VRPDAGSGGV
-59 VTDLDGHFS
+59 VTDLDGKFA
-68 IQVKRGAKLSFSYLG
+68 IQVKRGAKLTFSYLG
-83 YRSAVATATSNM
+83 YRNTTIAASPQM
-95 KVLMQEDSKVLDDVV
+95 KVTMQEESKVLNDVV

-139 TDANQA
+139 SDANQA

-164 TPTVRIRGYSSNVS
+164 TPTVRIRGFSSNVS

-187 VRTTNISGIDPND
+187 VQTTNIAGLDPND

-239 SYDFQYASQS
+239 SYNFQLASQS

-260 EYINYMSEA
+260 EYIDYMTEA

-276 MLKNWDGVTDT
+276 MLKNWDGVTNT
-287 DWAKEAFENGK
+287 NWAKEAFENGL

-312 GNYYLSLSYLNNDG
+312 GNYYLSLSYLDNDG

-339 ATINAEYRIKKWLKV
+339 ATINAEYHIKKWLKV

-364 TRSVSEGNEYG
+364 TRAVSEGSEYG

-383 MDPLTPAYYSPDN
+383 MDPLTPVYYSADN
-396 LPDFLAQAQANGR
+396 LPYFMAQAQANGR
-409 TLLRAKNGDYYGV
+409 TLLRADNGDYYGV

-434 IMSENNANK
+434 LMSENNANK
-443 ASGYNVNGSIY
+443 ASGFNVNGSIY
-454 ADFTPLKGLT
+454 ADFTPLKGFT
-464 LTSRFGYRLAGT
+464 FTSRFGYRLSGT
-476 RNRTVSLPFYGNATQ
+476 HNRTVSLPFYGNATQ
-491 SRDFVDMGSTSSTS
+491 SRDLVDMSSTSSTS

-515 YMRTFGGHTLTAMLG
+515 YMKTFGGHTVTAMIG
-530 MSYQESSYD
+530 MSYQESTYD
-539 YVSGTLNAKGEHSV
+539 YVGGTLNANGEDAV
-553 SKNDPLF
+553 TKNDPLF

-565 KAASATQVVDGET
+565 KAASATQVVDGEK
-578 TRGSK
+578 TRSSK

-595 NRYYA
+595 DRYYA

-619 WGYFPAASLGWTMS
+619 WGYFPAASVGWTVS
-633 EENFFQPLR
+633 EEKFFQPLR
-642 KVIDSAKLRA
+642 KVFDSVKLRA
-652 SWGQNGSLSALGN
+652 SWGQNGSLSALGG

-674 GGIYAFAPG
+674 AGIYAFEPG
-683 LVYTKAVAPSTMGN
+683 LNYTKAVSPSTMGN
-697 DDLKWETSEQFDLG
+697 NDLKWETSEQFDIG
-711 LDLYAFN
+711 LDLYALN
-718 SRLNFSVDYFNK
+718 TRLNFSVDYYNK

-750 SPINAGKVHNRGFEF
+750 SPINAGKVRNRGVEL

-773 RDFQYS
+773 GNFHYS
-779 VRGNLSTLSNKVTYI
+779 VKGNLSTLSNKVTYI

-799 RLTGAKFHTYDITFF
+799 RLTGTRFHTYDITYF

-832 PNTGDPQFYDLDGD
+832 PETGDPLFYDLDGD

-851 NDLTNIGD
+851 NDRTKIGD
-859 GIPSITYGI
+859 GIPSFTYGI

-881 FGTGAQG
+881 FGTGSQG

-907 DYLYDDRWTSDHTNA
+907 DYLYDGRWTKNHTDA
-922 SVPRAGANNMDKYS
+922 SVPRAGANNIDKYS

-945 SYFKIKQIQLG
+945 SFFKIKQMQLG
-956 YTLPKTLLNKTF
+956 YTLPKQWLNKIF
-968 ISNLRIY
+968 INNLRVY
-975 ASLDDFFTFT
+975 VSLDDFFTFT

-1005 KGAYPTS
+1005 KGSYPTS
-1012 KKVVIG
+1012 KKVVVG
-1018 ATIEF
+1018 ATVEF

>member
-1 MRINLQKKRILAMA
+1 MKNNSRKKRVLAMA

-21 GLPSLSQEL
+21 GLPSLAQEL
-30 LRVNGVVVDKDAN
+30 LRVNGVVLDQQSN

-49 VRPEGTSTGT
+49 VRPDAGSGGV
-59 VTDLDGHFS
+59 VTDLDGKFV
-68 IQVKRGAKLSFSYLG
+68 IQVKRGAKLTFSYLG
-83 YRSAVATATSNM
+83 YRNTTIAASPQM
-95 KVLMQEDSKVLDDVV
+95 KVTMQEESKVLNDVV

-139 TDANQA
+139 SDANQA

-164 TPTVRIRGYSSNVS
+164 TPTVRIRGFSSNVS

-187 VRTTNISGIDPND
+187 VQTTNIAGLDPND

-239 SYDFQYASQS
+239 SYNFQLASQS

-260 EYINYMSEA
+260 EYIDYMTEA

-276 MLKNWDGVTDT
+276 MLKNWDGVTNT
-287 DWAKEAFENGK
+287 NWAKEAFENGL

-312 GNYYLSLSYLNNDG
+312 GNYYLSLSYLDNDG

-339 ATINAEYRIKKWLKV
+339 ATINAEYHIKKWLKV

-364 TRSVSEGNEYG
+364 TRAVSEGSEYG

-383 MDPLTPAYYSPDN
+383 MDPLTPVYYSADN
-396 LPDFLAQAQANGR
+396 LPYFMAQAQANGR
-409 TLLRAKNGDYYGV
+409 TLLRADNGDYYGV

-434 IMSENNANK
+434 LMSENNANK
-443 ASGYNVNGSIY
+443 ASGFNVNGSIY
-454 ADFTPLKGLT
+454 ADFTPLKGFT
-464 LTSRFGYRLAGT
+464 FTSRFGYRLSGT

-491 SRDFVDMGSTSSTS
+491 SRDLVDMSSTSSTS

-515 YMRTFGGHTLTAMLG
+515 YMKTFGGHTVTAMVG
-530 MSYQESSYD
+530 MSYQESTYD
-539 YVSGTLNAKGEHSV
+539 YVGGTLNANGEDAV
-553 SKNDPLF
+553 TKNDPLF

-565 KAASATQVVDGET
+565 KAASATQVVDGEK
-578 TRGSK
+578 TRSSK

-595 NRYYA
+595 DRYYA

-619 WGYFPAASLGWTMS
+619 WGYFPAASVGWTVS
-633 EENFFQPLR
+633 EEKFFQPLR
-642 KVIDSAKLRA
+642 KVFDSVKLRA
-652 SWGQNGSLSALGN
+652 SWGQNGSLSALGG

-674 GGIYAFAPG
+674 AGIYAFEPG
-683 LVYTKAVAPSTMGN
+683 LNYTKAVSPSTMGN
-697 DDLKWETSEQFDLG
+697 NDLKWETSEQFDIG
-711 LDLYAFN
+711 LDLYALN
-718 SRLNFSVDYFNK
+718 TRLNFSVDCYNK

-750 SPINAGKVHNRGFEF
+750 SPINAGKVRNRGVEL

-773 RDFQYS
+773 GNFHYS
-779 VRGNLSTLSNKVTYI
+779 VKGNLSTLSNKVTYI

-799 RLTGAKFHTYDITFF
+799 RLTGTRFHTYDITYF

-832 PNTGDPQFYDLDGD
+832 PETGDPLFYDLDGD

-851 NDLTNIGD
+851 NDRTKIGD
-859 GIPSITYGI
+859 GIPSFTYGI

-881 FGTGAQG
+881 FGTGSQG

-907 DYLYDDRWTSDHTNA
+907 DYLYDGRWTKNHTDA
-922 SVPRAGANNMDKYS
+922 SVPRAGANNIDKYS

-945 SYFKIKQIQLG
+945 SFFKIKQMQLG
-956 YTLPKTLLNKTF
+956 YTLPKQWLNKIF
-968 ISNLRIY
+968 INNLRVY
-975 ASLDDFFTFT
+975 VSLDDFFTFT

-1005 KGAYPTS
+1005 KGSYPTS
-1012 KKVVIG
+1012 KKVVVG
-1018 ATIEF
+1018 ATVEF

>member
-1 MRINLQKKRILAMA
+1 MA

-21 GLPSLSQEL
+21 GLPSLAQEL
-30 LRVNGVVVDKDAN
+30 LRVNGVVLDQQSN

-49 VRPEGTSTGT
+49 VRPDAGSGGV
-59 VTDLDGHFS
+59 VTDLDGKFV
-68 IQVKRGAKLSFSYLG
+68 IQVKRGAKLTFSYLG
-83 YRSAVATATSNM
+83 YRNTTIAASPQM
-95 KVLMQEDSKVLDDVV
+95 KVTMQEESKVLNDVV

-139 TDANQA
+139 SDANQA

-164 TPTVRIRGYSSNVS
+164 TPTVRIRGFSSNVS

-187 VRTTNISGIDPND
+187 VRTTSIAGLDPND

-224 VLITTKKGTTGSGKI
+224 VLITTKKGSTGSGKI
-239 SYDFQYASQS
+239 SYNFQLASQS
-249 VNHVPKVLNAE
+249 VNRVPKVLNAE
-260 EYINYMSEA
+260 EYIDYMTEA

-276 MLKNWDGVTDT
+276 MLKNWDGVTNT
-287 DWAKEAFENGK
+287 NWAKEAFENGL

-307 GGNKD
+307 GGNRD
-312 GNYYLSLSYLNNDG
+312 GNYYLSLSYLDNDG

-339 ATINAEYRIKKWLKV
+339 ATINAEYHIKKWLKV

-364 TRSVSEGNEYG
+364 TRAVSEGSEYG

-383 MDPLTPAYYSPDN
+383 MDPLTPVYYSADN
-396 LPDFLAQAQANGR
+396 LPYFMAQAQANGR
-409 TLLRAKNGDYYGV
+409 TLLRADNGDYYGV

-434 IMSENNANK
+434 LMSENNANK
-443 ASGYNVNGSIY
+443 ASGFNVNGSIY
-454 ADFTPLKGLT
+454 ADFTPLKGFT
-464 LTSRFGYRLAGT
+464 FTSRFGYRLGGT

-491 SRDFVDMGSTSSTS
+491 SRDLVDMSSTSSTS

-515 YMRTFGGHTLTAMLG
+515 YMKTFGGHTLTAMVG
-530 MSYQESSYD
+530 MSYQESTND
-539 YVSGTLNAKGEHSV
+539 YVGGTLNANGEDAV
-553 SKNDPLF
+553 TKNDPLF

-565 KAASATQVVDGET
+565 KAASATQVVDGEKS
-578 TRGSK
+578 RSSK

-595 NRYYA
+595 DRYYA

-605 ADAADLSKLPKNKR
+605 ADAADLSQLPKNKR
-619 WGYFPAASLGWTMS
+619 WGYFPAASVGWTVS
-633 EENFFQPLR
+633 EEKFFQPLR
-642 KVIDSAKLRA
+642 KVFDSVKLRA
-652 SWGQNGSLSALGN
+652 SWGQNGSLSALGG

-674 GGIYAFAPG
+674 AGIYAFEPG
-683 LVYTKAVAPSTMGN
+683 LNYTKAVSPSTMGN
-697 DDLKWETSEQFDLG
+697 NDLKWETSEQFDIG
-711 LDLYAFN
+711 LDLYALN
-718 SRLNFSVDYFNK
+718 TRLNFSVDYYNK

-750 SPINAGKVHNRGFEF
+750 SPINAGKVRNRGVEL

-773 RDFQYS
+773 GNFHYS
-779 VRGNLSTLSNKVTYI
+779 VKGNLSTLSNKVTYI

-799 RLTGAKFHTYDITFF
+799 RLTGTRFHTYDITYF

-832 PNTGDPQFYDLDGD
+832 PETGDPLFYDLDGD

-851 NDLTNIGD
+851 NDRTKIGD
-859 GIPSITYGI
+859 GIPSFTYGI

-881 FGTGAQG
+881 FGTGSQG

-907 DYLYDDRWTSDHTNA
+907 DYLYDGRWTKNHTDA

-945 SYFKIKQIQLG
+945 SFFKIKQMQLG
-956 YTLPKTLLNKTF
+956 YTLPKQWLNKIF
-968 ISNLRIY
+968 INNLRVY
-975 ASLDDFFTFT
+975 VSLDDFFTFT

-1005 KGAYPTS
+1005 KGSYPTS
-1012 KKVVIG
+1012 KKVVVG
-1018 ATIEF
+1018 ATVEF

>member
-1 MRINLQKKRILAMA
+1 MA

-21 GLPSLSQEL
+21 GLPSLAQEL
-30 LRVNGVVVDKDAN
+30 LRVNGVVLDQQSN

-49 VRPEGTSTGT
+49 VRPDAGSGGV
-59 VTDLDGHFS
+59 VTDLDGKFV
-68 IQVKRGAKLSFSYLG
+68 IQVKRGAKLTFSYLG
-83 YRSAVATATSNM
+83 YRNTTMTASPQM
-95 KVLMQEDSKVLDDVV
+95 KVTMQEESKVLNDVV

-139 TDANQA
+139 SDANQA

-164 TPTVRIRGYSSNVS
+164 TPTVRIRGFSSNVS

-187 VRTTNISGIDPND
+187 VRTTSIAGLDPND

-224 VLITTKKGTTGSGKI
+224 VLITTKKGSTGSGKI
-239 SYDFQYASQS
+239 SYNFQLASQS
-249 VNHVPKVLNAE
+249 VNRVPKVLNAE
-260 EYINYMSEA
+260 EYIDYMTEA

-276 MLKNWDGVTDT
+276 MLKNWDGVTNT
-287 DWAKEAFENGK
+287 NWAKEAFENGL

-307 GGNKD
+307 GGNRD
-312 GNYYLSLSYLNNDG
+312 GNYYLSLSYLDNDG

-339 ATINAEYRIKKWLKV
+339 ATINAEYHIKKWLKV

-364 TRSVSEGNEYG
+364 TRAVSEGSEYG

-383 MDPLTPAYYSPDN
+383 MDPLTPVYYSADN
-396 LPDFLAQAQANGR
+396 LPYFMAQAQANGR
-409 TLLRAKNGDYYGV
+409 TLLRADNGDYYGV

-434 IMSENNANK
+434 LMSENNANK
-443 ASGYNVNGSIY
+443 ASGFNVNGSIY
-454 ADFTPLKGLT
+454 ADFTPLKGFT
-464 LTSRFGYRLAGT
+464 FTSRFGYRLGGT

-491 SRDFVDMGSTSSTS
+491 SRDLVDMSSTSSTS

-515 YMRTFGGHTLTAMLG
+515 YMKTFGGHTLTAMVG
-530 MSYQESSYD
+530 MSYQESTND
-539 YVSGTLNAKGEHSV
+539 YVGGTLNANGEDAV
-553 SKNDPLF
+553 TKNDPLF

-565 KAASATQVVDGET
+565 KAASATQVVDGEKS
-578 TRGSK
+578 RSSK

-595 NRYYA
+595 DRYYA

-605 ADAADLSKLPKNKR
+605 ADAADLSQLPKNKR
-619 WGYFPAASLGWTMS
+619 WGYFPAASVGWTVS
-633 EENFFQPLR
+633 EEKFFQPLR
-642 KVIDSAKLRA
+642 KVFDSVKLRA
-652 SWGQNGSLSALGN
+652 SWGQNGSLSALGG

-674 GGIYAFAPG
+674 AGIYAFEPG
-683 LVYTKAVAPSTMGN
+683 LNYTKAVSPSTMGN
-697 DDLKWETSEQFDLG
+697 NDLKWETSEQFDIG
-711 LDLYAFN
+711 LDLYALN
-718 SRLNFSVDYFNK
+718 TRLNFSVDYYNK

-750 SPINAGKVHNRGFEF
+750 SPINAGKVRNRGVEL

-773 RDFQYS
+773 GNFHYS
-779 VRGNLSTLSNKVTYI
+779 VKGNLSTLSNKVTYI

-799 RLTGAKFHTYDITFF
+799 RLTGTRFHTYDITYF

-832 PNTGDPQFYDLDGD
+832 PETGDPLFYDLDGD

-851 NDLTNIGD
+851 NDRTKIGD
-859 GIPSITYGI
+859 GIPSFTYGI

-881 FGTGAQG
+881 FGTGSQG

-907 DYLYDDRWTSDHTNA
+907 DYLYDGRWTKNHTDA

-945 SYFKIKQIQLG
+945 SFFKIKQMQLG
-956 YTLPKTLLNKTF
+956 YTLPKQWLNKIF
-968 ISNLRIY
+968 INNLRVY
-975 ASLDDFFTFT
+975 VSLDDFFTFT

-1005 KGAYPTS
+1005 KGSYPTS
-1012 KKVVIG
+1012 KKVVVG
-1018 ATIEF
+1018 ATVEF

>member
-1 MRINLQKKRILAMA
+1 MKNNSRKKRVLAMA

-21 GLPSLSQEL
+21 GLPSLAQEL
-30 LRVNGVVVDKDAN
+30 LRVNGVVLDQQSN

-49 VRPEGTSTGT
+49 VRPDAGSGGV
-59 VTDLDGHFS
+59 VTDLDGKFA
-68 IQVKRGAKLSFSYLG
+68 IQVKRGAKLTFSYLG
-83 YRSAVATATSNM
+83 YRNTTIAASPQM
-95 KVLMQEDSKVLDDVV
+95 KVTMQEESKVLNDVV

-139 TDANQA
+139 SDANQA

-164 TPTVRIRGYSSNVS
+164 TPTVRIRGFSSNVS

-187 VRTTNISGIDPND
+187 VQTTNIAGLDPND

-239 SYDFQYASQS
+239 SYNFQLASQS

-260 EYINYMSEA
+260 EYIDYMTEA

-276 MLKNWDGVTDT
+276 MLKNWDGVTNT
-287 DWAKEAFENGK
+287 NWAKEAFENGL

-312 GNYYLSLSYLNNDG
+312 GNYYLSLSYLDNDG

-339 ATINAEYRIKKWLKV
+339 ATINAEYHIKKWLKV

-364 TRSVSEGNEYG
+364 TRAVSEGSEYG

-383 MDPLTPAYYSPDN
+383 MDPLTPVYYSADN
-396 LPDFLAQAQANGR
+396 LPYFMAQAQANGR
-409 TLLRAKNGDYYGV
+409 TLLRADNGDYYGV

-434 IMSENNANK
+434 LMSENNANK
-443 ASGYNVNGSIY
+443 ASGFNVNGSIY
-454 ADFTPLKGLT
+454 ADFTPLKGFT
-464 LTSRFGYRLAGT
+464 FTSRFGYRLSGT

-491 SRDFVDMGSTSSTS
+491 SRDLVDMSSTSSTS

-515 YMRTFGGHTLTAMLG
+515 YMKTFGGHTLTAMVG
-530 MSYQESSYD
+530 MSYQESTYD
-539 YVSGTLNAKGEHSV
+539 YVGGTLNANGEDAV
-553 SKNDPLF
+553 TKNDPLF

-565 KAASATQVVDGET
+565 KAASATQVVDGEK
-578 TRGSK
+578 TRSSK

-595 NRYYA
+595 DRYYA

-619 WGYFPAASLGWTMS
+619 WGYFPAASVGWTVS
-633 EENFFQPLR
+633 EEKFFQPLR
-642 KVIDSAKLRA
+642 KVFDSVKLRA
-652 SWGQNGSLSALGN
+652 SWGQNGSLSALGG
-665 YSYGTDMAQ
+665 YSYGTEMAQ
-674 GGIYAFAPG
+674 AGIYAFEPG
-683 LVYTKAVAPSTMGN
+683 LNYTKAVSPSTMGN
-697 DDLKWETSEQFDLG
+697 NDLKWETSEQFDIG
-711 LDLYAFN
+711 LDLYALN
-718 SRLNFSVDYFNK
+718 TRLNFSVDYYNK

-750 SPINAGKVHNRGFEF
+750 SPINAGKVRNRGVEL

-773 RDFQYS
+773 GNFHYS
-779 VRGNLSTLSNKVTYI
+779 VKGNLSTLSNKVTYI

-799 RLTGAKFHTYDITFF
+799 RLTGTRFHTYDITYF

-832 PNTGDPQFYDLDGD
+832 PETGDPLFYDLDGD

-851 NDLTNIGD
+851 NDRTKIGD
-859 GIPSITYGI
+859 GIPSFTYGI

-881 FGTGAQG
+881 FGTGSQG

-907 DYLYDDRWTSDHTNA
+907 DYLYDGRWTKNHTDA
-922 SVPRAGANNMDKYS
+922 SVPRAGANNIDKYS

-945 SYFKIKQIQLG
+945 SFFKIKQMQLG
-956 YTLPKTLLNKTF
+956 YTLPKQWLNKIF
-968 ISNLRIY
+968 INNLRVY
-975 ASLDDFFTFT
+975 VSLDDFFTFT

-1005 KGAYPTS
+1005 KGSYPTS
-1012 KKVVIG
+1012 KKVVVG
-1018 ATIEF
+1018 ATVEF

>member
-1 MRINLQKKRILAMA
+1 MA

-21 GLPSLSQEL
+21 GLPSLAQEL
-30 LRVNGVVVDKDAN
+30 LRVNGVVLDQQSN

-49 VRPEGTSTGT
+49 VRPDAGSGGV
-59 VTDLDGHFS
+59 VTDLDGKFV
-68 IQVKRGAKLSFSYLG
+68 IQVKRGAKLTFSYLG
-83 YRSAVATATSNM
+83 YRNTTMTASPQM
-95 KVLMQEDSKVLDDVV
+95 KVTMQEESKVLNDVV

-139 TDANQA
+139 SDANQA

-164 TPTVRIRGYSSNVS
+164 TPTVRIRGFSSNVS

-187 VRTTNISGIDPND
+187 VRTTSIAGLDPND

-239 SYDFQYASQS
+239 SYNFQLASQS
-249 VNHVPKVLNAE
+249 VNRVPKVLNAE
-260 EYINYMSEA
+260 EYIDYMTEA

-276 MLKNWDGVTDT
+276 MLKNWDGVTNT
-287 DWAKEAFENGK
+287 NWAKEAFENGL

-307 GGNKD
+307 GGNRD
-312 GNYYLSLSYLNNDG
+312 GNYYLSLSYLDNDG

-339 ATINAEYRIKKWLKV
+339 ATINAEYHIKKWLKV

-364 TRSVSEGNEYG
+364 TQAVSEGSEYG

-383 MDPLTPAYYSPDN
+383 MDPLTPVYYSADN
-396 LPDFLAQAQANGR
+396 LPYFMAQAQANGR
-409 TLLRAKNGDYYGV
+409 TLLRADNGDYYGV

-434 IMSENNANK
+434 LMSENNANK
-443 ASGYNVNGSIY
+443 ASGFNVNGSIY
-454 ADFTPLKGLT
+454 ADFTPLKGFT
-464 LTSRFGYRLAGT
+464 FTSRFGYRLGGT

-491 SRDFVDMGSTSSTS
+491 SRDLVDMSSTSSTS

-515 YMRTFGGHTLTAMLG
+515 YMKTFGGHTLTAMVG
-530 MSYQESSYD
+530 MSYQESTYD
-539 YVSGTLNAKGEHSV
+539 YVGGTLNANGEDAV
-553 SKNDPLF
+553 TKNDPLF

-565 KAASATQVVDGET
+565 KAASATQVVDGEK
-578 TRGSK
+578 TRSSK

-595 NRYYA
+595 DRYYA

-605 ADAADLSKLPKNKR
+605 ADAADLSQLPKNKR
-619 WGYFPAASLGWTMS
+619 WGYFPAASVGWTVS
-633 EENFFQPLR
+633 EEKFFQPLR
-642 KVIDSAKLRA
+642 KVFDSVKLRA
-652 SWGQNGSLSALGN
+652 SWGQNGSLSALGG

-674 GGIYAFAPG
+674 AGIYAFEPG
-683 LVYTKAVAPSTMGN
+683 LNYTKAVSPSTMGN
-697 DDLKWETSEQFDLG
+697 NDLKWETSEQFDIG
-711 LDLYAFN
+711 LDLYALN
-718 SRLNFSVDYFNK
+718 TRLNFSVDYYNK

-750 SPINAGKVHNRGFEF
+750 SPINAGKVRNRGVEL

-773 RDFQYS
+773 GNFHYS
-779 VRGNLSTLSNKVTYI
+779 VKGNLSTLSNKVTYI

-799 RLTGAKFHTYDITFF
+799 RLTGTRFHTYDITYF

-832 PNTGDPQFYDLDGD
+832 PETGDPLFYDLDGD

-851 NDLTNIGD
+851 NDRTKIGD
-859 GIPSITYGI
+859 GIPSFTYGI

-881 FGTGAQG
+881 FGTGSQG

-907 DYLYDDRWTSDHTNA
+907 DYLYDGRWTKDHTNA

-945 SYFKIKQIQLG
+945 SFFKIKQMQLG
-956 YTLPKTLLNKTF
+956 YTLPKQWLNKIF
-968 ISNLRIY
+968 INNLRVY
-975 ASLDDFFTFT
+975 VSLGDFFTFT

-1005 KGAYPTS
+1005 KGSYPTS
-1012 KKVVIG
+1012 KKVVVG
-1018 ATIEF
+1018 ATVEF

>member
-1 MRINLQKKRILAMA
+1 MKNNSRKKRVLAMA

-21 GLPSLSQEL
+21 GLPSLAQEL
-30 LRVNGVVVDKDAN
+30 LRVNGVVLDQQSN

-49 VRPEGTSTGT
+49 VRPDAGSGGV
-59 VTDLDGHFS
+59 VTDLDGKFV
-68 IQVKRGAKLSFSYLG
+68 IQVKRGAKLTFSYLG
-83 YRSAVATATSNM
+83 YRNTTIAASPQM
-95 KVLMQEDSKVLDDVV
+95 KVTMQEESKVLNDVV

-139 TDANQA
+139 SDANQA

-164 TPTVRIRGYSSNVS
+164 TPTVRIRGFSSNVS

-187 VRTTNISGIDPND
+187 VRTTNIAGLDPND

-239 SYDFQYASQS
+239 SYNFQLASQS

-260 EYINYMSEA
+260 EYIDYMTEA

-276 MLKNWDGVTDT
+276 MLKNWDGVTNT
-287 DWAKEAFENGK
+287 NWAKEAFENGL

-307 GGNKD
+307 GGNRD
-312 GNYYLSLSYLNNDG
+312 GNYYLSLSYLDNDG

-339 ATINAEYRIKKWLKV
+339 ATINAEYHIKKWLKV

-364 TRSVSEGNEYG
+364 TRAVSEGSEYG

-383 MDPLTPAYYSPDN
+383 MDPLTPVYYSADN
-396 LPDFLAQAQANGR
+396 LPYFMAQAQANGR
-409 TLLRAKNGDYYGV
+409 TLLRADNGDYYGV

-434 IMSENNANK
+434 LMSENNANK
-443 ASGYNVNGSIY
+443 ASGFNVNGSIY
-454 ADFTPLKGLT
+454 ADFTPLKGFT
-464 LTSRFGYRLAGT
+464 FTSRFGYRLGGT

-491 SRDFVDMGSTSSTS
+491 SRDLVDMSSTSSTS

-515 YMRTFGGHTLTAMLG
+515 YMKTFGGHTLTAMVG
-530 MSYQESSYD
+530 MSYQESTYD
-539 YVSGTLNAKGEHSV
+539 YVGGTLNANGEDAV
-553 SKNDPLF
+553 TKNDPLF

-565 KAASATQVVDGET
+565 KAASATQVVDGEK
-578 TRGSK
+578 TRSSK

-595 NRYYA
+595 DRYYA

-605 ADAADLSKLPKNKR
+605 ADAADLSQLPKNKR
-619 WGYFPAASLGWTMS
+619 WGYFPAASVGWTVS
-633 EENFFQPLR
+633 EEKFFQPLR
-642 KVIDSAKLRA
+642 KVFDSVKLRA
-652 SWGQNGSLSALGN
+652 SWGQNGSLSALGG

-674 GGIYAFAPG
+674 AGIYAFEPG
-683 LVYTKAVAPSTMGN
+683 LNYTKAVSPSTMGN
-697 DDLKWETSEQFDLG
+697 NDLKWETSEQFDIG
-711 LDLYAFN
+711 LDLYALN
-718 SRLNFSVDYFNK
+718 TRLNFSVDYYNK

-750 SPINAGKVHNRGFEF
+750 SPINAGKVRNRGVEL

-773 RDFQYS
+773 GNFHYS
-779 VRGNLSTLSNKVTYI
+779 VKGNLSTLSNKVTYI

-799 RLTGAKFHTYDITFF
+799 RLTGTKFHTYDITYF

-832 PNTGDPQFYDLDGD
+832 PETGDPLFYDLDGD

-851 NDLTNIGD
+851 NDRTKIGD
-859 GIPSITYGI
+859 GIPSFTYGI

-881 FGTGAQG
+881 FGTGSQG

-907 DYLYDDRWTSDHTNA
+907 DYLYDGRWTKNHTDA
-922 SVPRAGANNMDKYS
+922 SVPRAGANNIDKYS

-945 SYFKIKQIQLG
+945 SFFKIKQMQLG
-956 YTLPKTLLNKTF
+956 YTLPKQWLNKIF
-968 ISNLRIY
+968 INNLRVY
-975 ASLDDFFTFT
+975 VSLDDFFTFT

-1005 KGAYPTS
+1005 KGSYPTS
-1012 KKVVIG
+1012 KKVVVG
-1018 ATIEF
+1018 ATVEF

>member
-1 MRINLQKKRILAMA
+1 MA

-21 GLPSLSQEL
+21 GLPSLAQEL
-30 LRVNGVVVDKDAN
+30 LRVNGVVLDQQSN

-49 VRPEGTSTGT
+49 VRPDAGSGGV
-59 VTDLDGHFS
+59 VTDLDGKFV
-68 IQVKRGAKLSFSYLG
+68 IQVKRGAKLTFSYLG
-83 YRSAVATATSNM
+83 YRNTTMTASPQM
-95 KVLMQEDSKVLDDVV
+95 KVTMQEESKVLNDVV

-139 TDANQA
+139 SDANQA

-164 TPTVRIRGYSSNVS
+164 TPTVRIRGFSSNVS

-187 VRTTNISGIDPND
+187 VRTTSIAGLDPND

-224 VLITTKKGTTGSGKI
+224 VLITTKKGSTGSGKI
-239 SYDFQYASQS
+239 SYNFQLASQS
-249 VNHVPKVLNAE
+249 VNRVPKVLNAE
-260 EYINYMSEA
+260 EYIDYMSEA

-276 MLKNWDGVTDT
+276 MLKNWDGVTNT
-287 DWAKEAFENGK
+287 NWAKEAFENGL

-307 GGNKD
+307 GGNRD
-312 GNYYLSLSYLNNDG
+312 GNYYLSLSYLDNDG

-339 ATINAEYRIKKWLKV
+339 ATINAEYHIKKWLKV

-364 TRSVSEGNEYG
+364 TRAVSEGSEYG

-383 MDPLTPAYYSPDN
+383 MDPLTPVYYSADN
-396 LPDFLAQAQANGR
+396 LPYFMAQAQANGR
-409 TLLRAKNGDYYGV
+409 TLLRADNGDYYGV

-434 IMSENNANK
+434 LMSENNANK
-443 ASGYNVNGSIY
+443 ASGFNVNGSIY
-454 ADFTPLKGLT
+454 ADFTPLKGFT
-464 LTSRFGYRLAGT
+464 FTSRFGYRLGGT

-491 SRDFVDMGSTSSTS
+491 SRDLVDMSSTSSTS

-515 YMRTFGGHTLTAMLG
+515 YMKTFGGHTLTAMVG
-530 MSYQESSYD
+530 MSYQESTYD
-539 YVSGTLNAKGEHSV
+539 YVGGTLNANGEDAV
-553 SKNDPLF
+553 TKNDPLF

-565 KAASATQVVDGET
+565 KAASATQVVDGEK
-578 TRGSK
+578 TRSSK

-595 NRYYA
+595 DRYYA

-619 WGYFPAASLGWTMS
+619 WGYFPAASVGWTVS
-633 EENFFQPLR
+633 EEKFFQPLR
-642 KVIDSAKLRA
+642 KVFDSVKLRA
-652 SWGQNGSLSALGN
+652 SWGQNGSLSALGG

-674 GGIYAFAPG
+674 AGIYAFEPG
-683 LVYTKAVAPSTMGN
+683 LNYTKAVSPSTMGN
-697 DDLKWETSEQFDLG
+697 NDLKWETSEQFDIG
-711 LDLYAFN
+711 LDLYALN
-718 SRLNFSVDYFNK
+718 TRLNFSVDYYNK

-750 SPINAGKVHNRGFEF
+750 SPINAGKVRNRGVEL

-773 RDFQYS
+773 GNFHYS
-779 VRGNLSTLSNKVTYI
+779 VKGNLSTLSNKVTYI

-799 RLTGAKFHTYDITFF
+799 RLTGTRFHTYDITYF

-832 PNTGDPQFYDLDGD
+832 PETGDPLFYDLDGD

-851 NDLTNIGD
+851 NDRTKIGD
-859 GIPSITYGI
+859 GIPSFTYGI

-881 FGTGAQG
+881 FGTGSQG

-907 DYLYDDRWTSDHTNA
+907 DYLYDGRWTKNHTDA
-922 SVPRAGANNMDKYS
+922 SVPRAGANNIDKYS

-945 SYFKIKQIQLG
+945 SFFKIKQMQLG
-956 YTLPKTLLNKTF
+956 YTLPKQWLNKIF
-968 ISNLRIY
+968 INNLRVY
-975 ASLDDFFTFT
+975 VSLDDFFTFT

-1005 KGAYPTS
+1005 KGSYPTS
-1012 KKVVIG
+1012 KKVVVG
-1018 ATIEF
+1018 ATVEF

>member
-1 MRINLQKKRILAMA
+1 MKNNSRKKRVLVMA

-21 GLPSLSQEL
+21 GLPSLAQEL
-30 LRVNGVVVDKDAN
+30 LRVNGVVLDQQSN

-49 VRPEGTSTGT
+49 VRPDAGSGGV
-59 VTDLDGHFS
+59 VTDLDGKFV
-68 IQVKRGAKLSFSYLG
+68 IQVKRGAKLTFSYLG
-83 YRSAVATATSNM
+83 YRNTTIAASPQM
-95 KVLMQEDSKVLDDVV
+95 KVTMQEESKVLNDVV

-139 TDANQA
+139 SDANQA

-164 TPTVRIRGYSSNVS
+164 TPTVRIRGFSSNVS

-187 VRTTNISGIDPND
+187 VQTTNIAGLDPND

-239 SYDFQYASQS
+239 SYNFQLASQS

-260 EYINYMSEA
+260 EYIDYMTEA

-276 MLKNWDGVTDT
+276 MLKNWDGVTNT
-287 DWAKEAFENGK
+287 NWAKEAFENGL

-307 GGNKD
+307 GGNRD
-312 GNYYLSLSYLNNDG
+312 GNYYLSLSYLDNDG

-339 ATINAEYRIKKWLKV
+339 ATINAEYHIKKWLKV

-364 TRSVSEGNEYG
+364 TRAVSEGSEYG

-383 MDPLTPAYYSPDN
+383 MDPLTPVYYSADN
-396 LPDFLAQAQANGR
+396 LPYFMAQAQANGR
-409 TLLRAKNGDYYGV
+409 TLLRADNGDYYGV

-434 IMSENNANK
+434 LMSENNANK
-443 ASGYNVNGSIY
+443 ASGFNVNGSIY
-454 ADFTPLKGLT
+454 ADFTPLKGFT
-464 LTSRFGYRLAGT
+464 FTSRFGYRLGGT

-491 SRDFVDMGSTSSTS
+491 SRDLVDMSSTSSTS

-515 YMRTFGGHTLTAMLG
+515 YMKTFGGHTLTAMVG
-530 MSYQESSYD
+530 MSYQESTYD
-539 YVSGTLNAKGEHSV
+539 YVGGTLNANGEDAV
-553 SKNDPLF
+553 TKNDPLF

-565 KAASATQVVDGET
+565 KAASATQVVDGEK
-578 TRGSK
+578 TRSSK

-595 NRYYA
+595 DRYYA

-619 WGYFPAASLGWTMS
+619 WGYFPAASVGWTVS
-633 EENFFQPLR
+633 EEKFFQPLR
-642 KVIDSAKLRA
+642 KVFDSVKLRA
-652 SWGQNGSLSALGN
+652 SWGQNGSLSALGG

-674 GGIYAFAPG
+674 AGIYAFEPG
-683 LVYTKAVAPSTMGN
+683 LNYTKAVSPSTMGN
-697 DDLKWETSEQFDLG
+697 NDLKWETSEQFDIG
-711 LDLYAFN
+711 LDLYALN
-718 SRLNFSVDYFNK
+718 TRLNFSVDYYNK

-750 SPINAGKVHNRGFEF
+750 SPINAGKVRNRGVEL

-773 RDFQYS
+773 GNFHYS
-779 VRGNLSTLSNKVTYI
+779 VKGNLSTLSNKVTYI

-799 RLTGAKFHTYDITFF
+799 RLTGTKFHTYDITYF

-832 PNTGDPQFYDLDGD
+832 PETGDPLFYDLDGD

-851 NDLTNIGD
+851 NDRTKIGD
-859 GIPSITYGI
+859 GIPSFTYGI

-881 FGTGAQG
+881 FGTGSQG

-907 DYLYDDRWTSDHTNA
+907 DYLYDGRWTKNHTDA
-922 SVPRAGANNMDKYS
+922 SVPRAGANNIDKYS

-945 SYFKIKQIQLG
+945 SFFKIKQMQLG
-956 YTLPKTLLNKTF
+956 YTLPKQWLNKIF
-968 ISNLRIY
+968 INNLRVY
-975 ASLDDFFTFT
+975 VSLDDFFTFT

-1005 KGAYPTS
+1005 KGSYPTS
-1012 KKVVIG
+1012 KKVVVG
-1018 ATIEF
+1018 ATVEF